1 MSEDK
6 DAAIEAEMEA
16 LLTRDWANLLATRE
30 GRRIVWAKLERCGVF
45 QTSFTSNGSM
55 VMFREGRRDVGL
67 QLLADIQAVAPEAF
81 LTMWRENAN
90 IETFTAK
97 DSSDSK

>member
-1 MSEDK
+1 MTEKTEQELK
-6 DAAIEAEMEA
+6 DETYTADLEWLMDSAQ
-16 LLTRDWANLLATRE
+16 